1 MISEVLSLTSTESPA
16 YAAMALICFTAR
28 ALKRYHGAI
37 TFTGGESN
45 VRAFPQ
51 LLKMYIKSHKTC
63 LCCAIL
69 FCGGGDAVVKG
80 IKGRGGDTRNC
91 TRLIQIFASIS
102 FLRNT
107 LNSISILSGSFL
119 PRSRVGRPISIKI
132 YTKLNASRSE
142 SLGVVWFTSV
152 LLPFSQRTLSF
163 TGAYSTIY
171 PVLLQVRTSST
182 GSVKPI
188 IICWGPFGC
197 RPSWYS
203 SMFLDS
209 QGTKVC

>member
-51 LLKMYIKSHKTC
+51 LPKMYIKSHKTC

-91 TRLIQIFASIS
+91 TRLIQIFRIDIF

-107 LNSISILSGSFL
+107 LNSISILSGIFL
-119 PRSRVGRPISIKI
+119 PRSRVGRSISIKI
-132 YTKLNASRSE
+132 YYKTE
-142 SLGVVWFTSV
+142 CF
-152 LLPFSQRTLSF
+152 PQRKTRCCL
-163 TGAYSTIY
+163 
-171 PVLLQVRTSST
+171 VH
-182 GSVKPI
+182 
-188 IICWGPFGC
+188 
-197 RPSWYS
+197 
-203 SMFLDS
+203 
-209 QGTKVC
+209 